1 MEELKLDIENLK
13 LGYKKINEA
22 LECLKDVESY
32 SEEEYSQLYYLGEN
46 VNDLLINKLNE
57 LEWRKENGI

>member
-1 MEELKLDIENLK
+1 MEDLKLDIENLK
-13 LGYKKINEA
+13 LGYQKINEA
-22 LECLKDVESY
+22 LECLKNVESY